1 MGGVVS
7 GRAFPPGAHAVC
19 AQQSPRPPAS
29 RSPGRPRSLSR
40 RGCGGSQHRAGRAAL
55 SQLGALWPFRAAP
68 EPHRGAAEWSRA
80 CFETRGSSCGS
91 SRGGRPPLGGG
102 RSTVRVRAGTQAT
115 PGRGGRGRGSRGGAG
130 VPLLTPAF
138 IWGLPG
144 SLPALGPSSSTWQ
157 RCPLW
162 SRTARSQQGR
172 GPGRA
177 GTSGPT
183 HPVVA
188 PRAVS
193 DSPGSTK
200 SNAAISTPR
209 RLPLVSF
216 APFEEAESRGDSPCK
231 PEGGDTADPAQ
242 RPLSARGAASAGRA
256 PHCTRS
262 ASPTVN
268 SPPGCEE
275 EGRGLTSRRGRV
287 GRSGKWDLRLPR
299 GSADAREK

>member
-1 MGGVVS
+1 MGAWSAAGPS
-7 GRAFPPGAHAVC
+7 RRAHALSVHSRAPVLPPRGLPGGRGHC
-19 AQQSPRPPAS
+19 PVVAAEEASTELGVRRCRSWGHCGRSAQRLSPTAGLQNGHVPAS
-29 RSPGRPRSLSR
+29 RPEVPPADPR
-40 RGCGGSQHRAGRAAL
+40 GV
-55 SQLGALWPFRAAP
+55 
-68 EPHRGAAEWSRA
+68 
-80 CFETRGSSCGS
+80 
-91 SRGGRPPLGGG
+91 GGRPWGG
-102 RSTVRVRAGTQAT
+102 RGTVRVRAGTQAT
-115 PGRGGRGRGSRGGAG
+115 PGHGGRGRGSRGRAG

-188 PRAVS
+188 PHAVS

-262 ASPTVN
+262 ASPTAN